1 LTDHPQ
7 QELVERFKRGD
18 RAAFEELIQMHQKT
32 IYGFLRA
39 RLLVPDDAED
49 LVQDV
54 FLRFYLSRDRFD
66 VKQLIR
72 PWLLG
77 IARNLLREHI
87 RKHKRRKEVGWTEM
101 CLDLEGDIESEEG
114 VYEDALRF
122 LAGCMDSLG
131 PSAREAIELKYRK
144 NLRLASIGEK
154 LKRSEGAIKL
164 LMFRARQAL
173 KLCLQGKL
181 RSNGHG

>member
-1 LTDHPQ
+1 MDHPRN
-7 QELVERFKRGD
+7 ELVERFKRGD
-18 RAAFEELIQMHQKT
+18 RDAFETLIQRHQGVV
-32 IYGFLRA
+32 YGFLRA

-49 LVQDV
+49 LAQDV
-54 FLRFYLSRDRFD
+54 FLRFYLNRERFD
-66 VKQLIR
+66 SEQLIR

-87 RKHKRRKEVGWTEM
+87 RKHKRRREVAWTEM
-101 CLDLEGDIESEEG
+101 CLELEGDIVNEDG
-114 VYEDALRF
+114 QYEDALRF
-122 LAGCMDSLG
+122 LSGCMDSLG

-144 NLRLASIGEK
+144 NLRLAGIGEK
-154 LKRSEGAIKL
+154 LKRSEGAVKL

-181 RSNGHG
+181 RSTGNE